1 MQYNNIF
8 GMIYVNIDKIWT
20 KCIKKVETLLKA
32 VNHSFSE
39 NIMKQTPKQKSEI
52 EKKQMQVNGSPKF
65 ENGHLVTPV
74 MDKKNKVTTPEKE
87 VTETKKPDYSLA
99 KFLAFVKKN
108 NLTVVEKPTKSN
120 NIKIRND
127 KKILFYAHQG
137 KKDIIL
143 WNNISKKTVHVSNES
158 DLKKLI
164 ATV

>member
-1 MQYNNIF
+1 MTTQ
-8 GMIYVNIDKIWT
+8 KT
-20 KCIKKVETLLKA
+20 KQELKNEA
-32 VNHSFSE
+32 GNS
-39 NIMKQTPKQKSEI
+39 
-52 EKKQMQVNGSPKF
+52 VNGSPKF
-65 ENGHLVTPV
+65 IDGKLQTPI
-74 MDKKNKVTTPEKE
+74 MNKENKVTTAKKE
-87 VTETKKPDYSLA
+87 VSKKKPDTKKEVKPDYTLP

-143 WNNISKKTVHVSNES
+143 WNNISKKTVHITKES